1 MPGDDLVGSNV
12 VSVPS
17 RSTSVPPTSNVEAP
31 ADLVPSLPNRSAS
44 VPPPT
49 SVMRKPAVATGG
61 ARPGAYS
68 ESSGAAEMQWRQRIR
83 NSFRIG
89 RRQPS
94 TRRQRRSQ
102 RRSQM
107 AVPPE
112 LRTIQEPSA
121 ENSTRRGRRRS
132 SILNVFGIGGGSNL
146 VSAECELQEED
157 PANRDEMDEE
167 EVKTIRRNLLLL
179 LLCGLVVVGVVLGV
193 VFGVS
198 GDKGDNPSEVPSDD
212 DGDILPSERAYA
224 LMADLEQFVDDPSTF
239 EDLSSPQYQAVKW
252 LADDDDAQI
261 DGSDMARLE
270 QRFILATF
278 YYATNQPNRNEKWD
292 DALNF
297 LSGEH
302 ECEWHGTDLEKGVFC
317 DDNDVVSTISIRKYT
332 LMFRI
337 TFVLSQSHA
346 YFFVSKPPD

>member
-1 MPGDDLVGSNV
+1 
-12 VSVPS
+12 
-17 RSTSVPPTSNVEAP
+17 
-31 ADLVPSLPNRSAS
+31 
-44 VPPPT
+44 
-49 SVMRKPAVATGG
+49 
-61 ARPGAYS
+61 
-68 ESSGAAEMQWRQRIR
+68 
-83 NSFRIG
+83 
-89 RRQPS
+89 
-94 TRRQRRSQ
+94 
-102 RRSQM
+102 M

-198 GDKGDNPSEVPSDD
+198 GEKGDNPSEVPSDD

-261 DGSDMARLE
+261 DG
-270 QRFILATF
+270 
-278 YYATNQPNRNEKWD
+278 
-292 DALNF
+292 
-297 LSGEH
+297 
-302 ECEWHGTDLEKGVFC
+302 TDP
-317 DDNDVVSTISIRKYT
+317 SR
-332 LMFRI
+332 
-337 TFVLSQSHA
+337 A
-346 YFFVSKPPD
+346 